1 MNWQEATLFALKV
14 YAIAAV
20 VSMFAAAVLHGS
32 FKALNKL
39 SKE

>member
-1 MNWQEATLFALKV
+1 MTWQEASLFALEV

-20 VSMFAAAVLHGS
+20 VSMCAAAVLHFS
-32 FKALNKL
+32 YKALSKL